1 MSKRES
7 KQGDK
12 GLKQQA
18 LDFAERTRSAHEAL
32 VQSLRAAKAKQQA
45 A

>member
-1 MSKRES
+1 MSKHES
-7 KQGDK
+7 KQAEK

-32 VQSLRAAKAKQQA
+32 VQSLRTTKAKQQA